1 MLQQLLLLLPLLR
14 LDFSCN
20 SPLCFSLLLLN
31 ACLQCCCCSCLLCWV
46 DAVDQLL
53 QAASITSS
61 GTAQQVAEQLHA
73 SKNTS
78 QHTCCDASKADIGC

>member
-1 MLQQLLLLLPLLR
+1 
-14 LDFSCN
+14 
-20 SPLCFSLLLLN
+20 LLN
-31 ACLQCCCCSCLLCWV
+31 WV

-73 SKNTS
+73 SKNTI
-78 QHTCCDASKADIGC
+78 QHTCCDASKADTGC